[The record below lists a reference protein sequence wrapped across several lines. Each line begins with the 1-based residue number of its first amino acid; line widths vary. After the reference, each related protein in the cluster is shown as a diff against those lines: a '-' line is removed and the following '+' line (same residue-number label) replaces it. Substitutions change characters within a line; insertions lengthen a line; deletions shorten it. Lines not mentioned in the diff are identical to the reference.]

1 MLRSLSFRATP
12 TASLRKKELK
22 ELRRKIVVDP
32 QPEDV
37 LLWLKSVEQDSA
49 LLVVPE
55 ALGKGKGSYV
65 KGQKIDDPTTM
76 FSVYPTRSMI
86 KLQQLFER
94 MLPAKGSVPK
104 EVWRAAKPLKTLL
117 ASEEVQKQGVRHTQA
132 LVQALRSLSAAR
144 QAQQDRQGV
153 RLAPAPTEKEEE
165 AVSVVELETP
175 RMTQADVLEVWQL
188 ATDAAQP
195 GLTLTTT
202 PKPATSTASATATR
216 SARSKPAGDAQPA
229 SPDASTGRMVRR
241 GKSLNLSRARMD
253 PDSGSRGQGGD

>member
-22 ELRRKIVVDP
+22 ELRRKIAADP

-55 ALGKGKGSYV
+55 ALGKGKGAYV
-65 KGQKIDDPTTM
+65 KGQLIDPAV
-76 FSVYPTRSMI
+76 FSVYPTHSMI
-86 KLQQLFER
+86 KLQRLFER

-104 EVWRAAKPLKTLL
+104 EVWRAAKPLKALL
-117 ASEEVQKQGVRHTQA
+117 ASEEVQKQGVRYTQA
-132 LVQALRSLSAAR
+132 LVQALRSLSEAR

-165 AVSVVELETP
+165 AVSVVDLETP
-175 RMTQADVLEVWQL
+175 RMTPVDVLEAWQL
-188 ATDAAQP
+188 ASDAAQP
-195 GLTLTTT
+195 SITTN
-202 PKPATSTASATATR
+202 PNPATSAATATATR
-216 SARSKPAGDAQPA
+216 SARSKPTGDAQPA
-229 SPDASTGRMVRR
+229 PPEASTGRMVRR

-253 PDSGSRGQGGD
+253 PDSRSKGQGGD